1 MCKTAH
7 FSTRSVLARIDYL
20 AGDDQRMDQ
29 TGTPCV
35 KEWSENVTK
44 SGNRFMQK
52 QLKAI
57 ECASARQVNIGF
69 EHVED
74 IIMPHSTNEGL
85 NTIHVELD

>member
-1 MCKTAH
+1 MC
-7 FSTRSVLARIDYL
+7 
-20 AGDDQRMDQ
+20 
-29 TGTPCV
+29 
-35 KEWSENVTK
+35 
-44 SGNRFMQK
+44 K

>member
-1 MCKTAH
+1 MA
-7 FSTRSVLARIDYL
+7 S
-20 AGDDQRMDQ
+20 DDQRMDQ
-29 TGTPCV
+29 RGTPCV

-57 ECASARQVNIGF
+57 ECASARQVAIGF